1 MDPRV
6 IPVELRAADVGGGS
20 PGRLVGVLLPL
31 GRVAGDRR
39 EVFTPGSV
47 TWPHNGMRLLAE
59 HRGRQIMRFQPVE
72 VDGEIQIDAALP
84 DSPEGRAAAD
94 LVRTGARAGLSVEF
108 HAVDDAMVSGVRE
121 VRAALV
127 DAAALVPMGAYDQAR
142 AEIRRRRE
150 FRMWL

>member
-6 IPVELRAADVGGGS
+6 IPVELRGADVAGGS

-47 TWPHNGMRLLAE
+47 TWPHNGMRLLRE
-59 HRGRQIMRFQPVE
+59 HRGRQIMRFNPVE
-72 VDGEIQIDAALP
+72 VDGEIRIDAALP
-84 DSPEGRAAAD
+84 DTPEGREAAD
-94 LVRTGARAGLSVEF
+94 LVRTGARAGLSIEF

-142 AEIRRRRE
+142 AELRQRRE
-150 FRMWL
+150 VRLWL